1 MTHTRSWRLTGASAL
16 LVACACT
23 AAHAQQLA
31 RRVAAAPDG
40 SVQFLFAARP
50 DVCGNGRSWLSAG
63 DGIWQGTFS
72 GNLSDASRS
81 ADCQHGPVRVVLDRA
96 DREIVGINV
105 YAGPPST
112 TPDVIDLGTVPAR
125 EASEYLLSLAA
136 TLEGKPGREAILPA
150 VLADSAAPTNAL
162 LAIARDARRP
172 RDTRRSAMTWLG
184 REAQRQPAEASR
196 AVKELTAIA
205 RDQDDQQTVRSHA
218 LATLARFGRGE
229 GIPVL
234 VELSN
239 AAADPWLARS
249 ALQSLARSGD
259 PRARQ
264 ALRAAIQRKD
274 LGDEARSAAIRGL
287 AQEYATSKDA
297 EFLRAQ
303 FPTLGE
309 RSRDAVIS
317 ALAEMGGSEN
327 ARWLMSVARDE
338 QQPVS
343 TRRRALTSAQR
354 AGTPVADIVA
364 LYDALHEQELK
375 EATMSVLAQ
384 SGTKS
389 ATDKL
394 LTIARSD
401 PNYQLR
407 RRAVS
412 QLSRSDD
419 PRVREALK
427 DIVVK

>member
-1 MTHTRSWRLTGASAL
+1 MTRTLSWRLTGASAL
-16 LVACACT
+16 LVACAST
-23 AAHAQQLA
+23 APAQQLA
-31 RRVAAAPDG
+31 RRVASAPDG

-50 DVCGNGRSWLSAG
+50 EVCGDGRTWFSAG
-63 DGIWQGTFS
+63 EGLWQGTFV
-72 GNLSDASRS
+72 GGPGDASRS
-81 ADCQHGPVRVVLDRA
+81 TNCERGPVRVVLDRA
-96 DREIVGINV
+96 EREIVGIHV
-105 YAGPPST
+105 YAGPPAT

-125 EASEYLLSLAA
+125 DASEYLLSLAA
-136 TLEGKPGREAILPA
+136 TLEGRPGREAILPA
-150 VLADSAAPTNAL
+150 MLADSAAPANTL
-162 LAIARDARRP
+162 LAIARDVQRP

-184 REAQRQPAEASR
+184 REAERQPAEASR
-196 AVKELTAIA
+196 VVKELTTIA
-205 RDQDDQQTVRSHA
+205 RDQNDQQAVRSHA
-218 LATLARFGRGE
+218 LATLGRLGRGE

-234 VELSN
+234 IELSTG
-239 AAADPWLARS
+239 AADPWLARD
-249 ALQSLARSGD
+249 ALQALARSGD

-274 LGDEARSAAIRGL
+274 LGEDARSVAIRGL
-287 AQEYATSKDA
+287 AQQYATGKDA

-303 FPTLGE
+303 FPSLGE
-309 RSRDAVIS
+309 RSREAVIN

-327 ARWLMSVARDE
+327 ARWLMRIARDE

-343 TRRRALTSAQR
+343 IRRRALTSAQR

-364 LYDALHEQELK
+364 LYDALQDQEELK
-375 EATMSVLAQ
+375 GAVMSVLAQ
-384 SGTKS
+384 SGTRA

-427 DIVVK
+427 EMVVK